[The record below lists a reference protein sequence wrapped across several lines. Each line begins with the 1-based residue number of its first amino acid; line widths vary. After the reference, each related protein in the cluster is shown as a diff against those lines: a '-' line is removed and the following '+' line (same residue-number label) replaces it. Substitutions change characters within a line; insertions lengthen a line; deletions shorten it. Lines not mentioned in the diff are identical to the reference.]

1 MALAAEA
8 GARLHRVQLIHSEIY
23 FSGARKEKSLNFA
36 AIAHDPPP
44 PLTRAPCADAKGG
57 RSRCCPAPWN

>member
-1 MALAAEA
+1 MMALAAEV
-8 GARLHRVQLIHSEIY
+8 GARLHRVLLIHSEIY

-44 PLTRAPCADAKGG
+44 THTCAL
-57 RSRCCPAPWN
+57 R